1 MKKYIL
7 FIMFISLFIY
17 GCDDDDNNKGN
28 IDPVTN
34 VECTPFIGS
43 VTLTWTN

>member
-28 IDPVTN
+28 IDRK
-34 VECTPFIGS
+34 S
-43 VTLTWTN
+43 VV